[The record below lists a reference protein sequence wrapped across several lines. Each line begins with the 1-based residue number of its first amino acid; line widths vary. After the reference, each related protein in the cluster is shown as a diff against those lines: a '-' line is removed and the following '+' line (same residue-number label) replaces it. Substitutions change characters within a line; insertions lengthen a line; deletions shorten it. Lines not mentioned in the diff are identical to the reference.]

1 MAKIMIAVPTY
12 GRVSVDWAQNFNHIA
27 RPLGSFSFDVF
38 DKSDRNIADKRN
50 SLVKAA
56 IDNGASHL
64 FFLGDDVLPPS
75 ETFGIMLER
84 MRQGYKAV
92 TGVYWTKQQ
101 PVEPIIYKEYMEGAY
116 FDWHVGEFFKLA
128 MAGCDCLMLD
138 VGMLKTIEPPWF
150 SLEWKFAANQPHVQ
164 SAVETED
171 FYFYTKLKTAG
182 VELWCDSRIQCMHQ
196 DRDSGICFGLND
208 PMPQNDSAK
217 PIPKRVDKWVAD
229 IGSGLVWQPL
239 YAEYTH
245 VMRYDFDEKAKPD
258 VRCDVRT
265 IPEPPDKFDIVHASH
280 VLEHF
285 PHHECGYCLQ
295 EWIRIL
301 KPGGELIVKV
311 PNLKCAFRSILEGP
325 VEKYDWLMIYGQQ
338 TAKGEYHYNGFTLET
353 LRNLAKN
360 VGNLKDIKVEETNW
374 DKFGVKS
381 ELTLTAKKIAS
392 SEPPSLAKVWGKEAE
407 QSKPITEITE
417 IPAEPTKKKLGRPK
431 KQKQGE
437 SDVGKDS

>member
-1 MAKIMIAVPTY
+1 MCITENPPVYNVWNFTSCDKRFGRKHPGQIPGQAVINLLARKLTPERQKLRLDAIRLRQELGWSERQIAGHLSLPRTTIQRFLAHNNTHEMAHNATPLSPNTIYCMDCLDGLSRLPHD
-12 GRVSVDWAQNFNHIA
+12 SVD
-27 RPLGSFSFDVF
+27 LVF
-38 DKSDRNIADKRN
+38 ADPPYNIGMDYGNGNTSLDRHEAYYDWC
-50 SLVKAA
+50 
-56 IDNGASHL
+56 
-64 FFLGDDVLPPS
+64 S
-75 ETFGIMLER
+75 EWFR
-84 MRQGYKAV
+84 AV
-92 TGVYWTKQQ
+92 
-101 PVEPIIYKEYMEGAY
+101 
-116 FDWHVGEFFKLA
+116 
-128 MAGCDCLMLD
+128 
-138 VGMLKTIEPPWF
+138 
-150 SLEWKFAANQPHVQ
+150 N
-164 SAVETED
+164 
-171 FYFYTKLKTAG
+171 
-182 VELWCDSRIQCMHQ
+182 
-196 DRDSGICFGLND
+196 
-208 PMPQNDSAK
+208 
-217 PIPKRVDKWVAD
+217 
-229 IGSGLVWQPL
+229 
-239 YAEYTH
+239 
-245 VMRYDFDEKAKPD
+245 
-258 VRCDVRT
+258 
-265 IPEPPDKFDIVHASH
+265 
-280 VLEHF
+280 
-285 PHHECGYCLQ
+285 
-295 EWIRIL
+295 RIL